1 MCWCTIT
8 PETKKNCRNYGAALL
23 VWGCCAA
30 LALMYL
36 PYVPLAYYDKWA
48 RDGGGGVEAWD
59 AHVCTVVDSY
69 VSSTEVRRAVA
80 AGDAAAC
87 ARLLHPRVAEWC
99 LRESPWRATKPG

>member
-8 PETKKNCRNYGAALL
+8 PETQRNCRNYGLALL

-48 RDGGGGVEAWD
+48 KEGN
-59 AHVCTVVDSY
+59 Y
-69 VSSTEVRRAVA
+69 AVTQWPT
-80 AGDAAAC
+80 
-87 ARLLHPRVAEWC
+87 H
-99 LRESPWRATKPG
+99 T